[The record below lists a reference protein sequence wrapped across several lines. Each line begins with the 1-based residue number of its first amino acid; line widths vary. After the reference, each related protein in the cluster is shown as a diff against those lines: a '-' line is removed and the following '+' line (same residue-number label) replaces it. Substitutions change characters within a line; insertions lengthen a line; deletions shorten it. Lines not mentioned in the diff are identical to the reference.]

1 MDNEKKAIV
10 SLRNTDNKCFIWSV
24 LRYLYPREKNDCRL
38 GDLKRYEKDINIK
51 GLSFPLRIKDI
62 SKFEELNPNI
72 PGINVFS
79 VNENKKFYPLRM
91 ANKDTKKTIDLFYYE
106 EDGKSHYSLI
116 KNFSR
121 LFRSQITTRTNEQ
134 LIIVKDVSLILRK
147 RNYLKNIV
155 NIVQPRIYL
164 S

>member
-1 MDNEKKAIV
+1 MN
-10 SLRNTDNKCFIWSV
+10 
-24 LRYLYPREKNDCRL
+24 
-38 GDLKRYEKDINIK
+38 DLKQYEKDINIK

-62 SKFEELNPNI
+62 SKFEELNPSI

-91 ANKDTKKTIDLFYYE
+91 ANKDTEKTIDLFYYE

-121 LFRSQITTRTNEQ
+121 LFRSQITTRTNESINICKRCFTHFTKKELFEKHKQ
-134 LIIVKDVSLILRK
+134 YCSSKDLSVVKM
-147 RNYLKNIV
+147 
-155 NIVQPRIYL
+155 PA
-164 S
+164 